1 MTVGSPRPLEAKL
14 PTLCELGDDLLGVTA
29 FRRLLTQ
36 GAPVAWIAGYFLFAH
51 EHRWVAAVGC
61 VMGLSFMSYGSTSH
75 DLVHHTLGLPSRLNN
90 LLLTLIELLSFRS
103 GTAYRLSHLHHHRH
117 LLDCEDIEGIA
128 AHGSLASAILS
139 GPGMQLRLW
148 RWAWRTH
155 RANRPALFGEAVAI
169 ASLAIAAIAV
179 LRFNW
184 TPFIYAV
191 LVVAG
196 SWTFPLITVYIPHDA
211 HGESS
216 LARTRLFRGWL
227 PRLIAFDHLYH
238 LEHHLYPSV
247 PHHHWKTLAD
257 RLDPHFERADVRPYV
272 RHCSRP
278 TSARGAS
285 GLAKGERVFRIL

>member
-1 MTVGSPRPLEAKL
+1 MTAGSPRPIEAKL
-14 PTLCELGDDLLGVTA
+14 PSLRELGDDLLRVTA
-29 FRRLLTQ
+29 LRRLLTL
-36 GAPVAWIAGYFLFAH
+36 GAPFAWLAGYFLLAH
-51 EHRWVAAVGC
+51 EHRWAEAVGC
-61 VMGLSFMSYGSTSH
+61 VMGLSFISYGSTSH

-90 LLLTLIELLSFRS
+90 LLLTLIELVSLRS

-117 LLDCEDIEGIA
+117 LLDREDIEGTA
-128 AHGSLASAILS
+128 AHGSLAGAILG

-155 RANRPALFGEAVAI
+155 PADRPALWGEAVAI
-169 ASLAIAAIAV
+169 ATLAIGAIGA
-179 LRFNW
+179 LRFSSA
-184 TPFIYAV
+184 PFIYAV

-216 LARTRLFRGWL
+216 IARTRMFRGWL

-257 RLDPHFERADVRPYV
+257 RLDPHLARAGVRPFGLLRPRSMNARV
-272 RHCSRP
+272 ASR
-278 TSARGAS
+278 
-285 GLAKGERVFRIL
+285 LA